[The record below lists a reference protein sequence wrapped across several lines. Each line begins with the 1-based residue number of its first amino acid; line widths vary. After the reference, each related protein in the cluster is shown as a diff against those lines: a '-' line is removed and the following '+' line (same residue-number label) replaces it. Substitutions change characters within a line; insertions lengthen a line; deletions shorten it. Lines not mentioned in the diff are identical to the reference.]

1 MEPHGEG
8 RLFPGNAEL
17 PNAGMEVEPNAGAAN
32 AGVVTEVAGFEP
44 NAGAPK
50 AGAGA
55 EVAGFASNPNAG
67 ALVAAD
73 EVDVEG
79 VPHTDVR

>member
-1 MEPHGEG
+1 
-8 RLFPGNAEL
+8 
-17 PNAGMEVEPNAGAAN
+17 MEVEPNAGVPN
-32 AGVVTEVAGFEP
+32 AGVVAEVAGFEP

-55 EVAGFASNPNAG
+55 EVAGFAPNADPNAG

-73 EVDVEG
+73 EVEVEG